1 MNRRKTGLRGEKEA
15 SLFLINDGFAIIKRN
30 FRTRN
35 GEIDIIAKQD
45 NTLIFIEVKTSNV
58 YSEDS
63 LEYSV
68 NYWKRNKIIQT
79 SKYFLVKNP
88 EYNECTIRYDI
99 IFISQP
105 DGKIM
110 HIKNAFNEG

>member
-1 MNRRKTGLRGEKEA
+1 MIEGFFPFFDNFGNESGMNRRKTGLRGEKEA

-63 LEYSV
+63 LE
-68 NYWKRNKIIQT
+68 
-79 SKYFLVKNP
+79 
-88 EYNECTIRYDI
+88 
-99 IFISQP
+99 
-105 DGKIM
+105 
-110 HIKNAFNEG
+110 